1 MPRETDDDRLL
12 TPQEAADYLRVSLRT
27 IRRHLAAGTIRGR
40 RVGKL
45 WRIRKAD
52 LDAAFPAGPPPSLS
66 RRRRPS
72 RSK

>member
-1 MPRETDDDRLL
+1 MPRRADDDETLM
-12 TPQEAADYLRVSLRT
+12 TPREAAEYLRVSLRT

-52 LDAAFPAGPPPSLS
+52 LDAAFPVKPTPRP
-66 RRRRPS
+66 RRPS
-72 RSK
+72 RPKG